1 MHMTL
6 LRRLLPIAA
15 LALPLLAATAPA
27 KAQDPSFRL
36 NNSTGQTINEV
47 YVSSSQQRD
56 WGADLLGAGV
66 LLNGNTLTIRIRD
79 GQCLNDIR
87 VIYASGRSQEWLQ
100 RNTCQITDIN
110 IN

>member
-1 MHMTL
+1 
-6 LRRLLPIAA
+6 
-15 LALPLLAATAPA
+15 
-27 KAQDPSFRL
+27 
-36 NNSTGQTINEV
+36 
-47 YVSSSQQRD
+47 
-56 WGADLLGAGV
+56 V